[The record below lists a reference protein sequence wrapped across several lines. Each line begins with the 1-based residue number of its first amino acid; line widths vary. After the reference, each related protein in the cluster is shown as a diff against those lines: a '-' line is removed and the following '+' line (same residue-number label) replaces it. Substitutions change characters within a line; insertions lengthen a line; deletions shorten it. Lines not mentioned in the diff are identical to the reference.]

1 MHDEAAAHYAD
12 MIDQTARGHRFLEA
26 SCVVGT

>member
-12 MIDQTARGHRFLEA
+12 MIDQTAGAYSRLIF
-26 SCVVGT
+26 SST